1 MDFAV
6 SELYFDIDWMQI
18 GKLALAMLFGAII
31 GVERDIHGRA
41 AGMRTHML
49 VCAGACLFTIA
60 SIAMTSGDP
69 GRIAAQIVAGI
80 GFLGAGAILKSGFTV
95 RGLTTAAC
103 MWLSSAVGITCGMGN
118 VVPAVIATCATLLIL
133 LVCKR
138 IENKLTR
145 LSAFHLEVESSED
158 NFRPEVL
165 RKIRFEC
172 DRFTLNSMHMEF
184 VNGIY
189 RYEFEFDAHMGESQA
204 ETIEFLMRRLRELRP
219 DLKHISLKCLS

>member
-1 MDFAV
+1 MDLSV
-6 SELYFDIDWMQI
+6 SDIYFDINWMQI
-18 GKLALAMLFGAII
+18 AKLGLAMCFGAII

-60 SIAMTSGDP
+60 SISLSAGDP

-103 MWLSSAVGITCGMGN
+103 MWLSSAVGITCGLGN
-118 VVPAVIATCATLLIL
+118 VILAVIATCATLVIL
-133 LVCKR
+133 LICKR

-145 LSAFHLEVESSED
+145 LSSFRLEVDSEED
-158 NFRPEVL
+158 DFRAEVL

-172 DRFTLNSMHMEF
+172 DRFTLNSTHITF
-184 VNGIY
+184 VDGIY
-189 RYEFEFDAHMGESQA
+189 HYEFEFDAHMGESQA
-204 ETIEFLMRRLRELRP
+204 ETTEFLMRRMRELRP
-219 DLKHISLKCLS
+219 NLKNISIKCLS